1 MKYLS
6 RNKIYEKIEPFKNA
20 KKIYLF
26 CEGDKEVNYFKFFQ
40 GFASNIDI
48 IPIPNDNGKSDP
60 IKLKE
65 NSEILFFGN
74 ETVSPKFSISKE
86 LKDEIWFVIDTYR
99 WNEGDKINALKAYT
113 EERNEDYQGWF
124 VVQSNPSFELWL
136 YYHFHSEKP
145 QVEEVSK
152 STSFKEYVDLKIKGG
167 FDNRS
172 MPLEI
177 QKAMLIAEANFENHY
192 GQPTLY
198 STEVFNLAKQI
209 IRFTKSQLDLC
220 LEDLKKSPAGNI
232 KKSRRKSALIN
243 NIEL

>member
-6 RNKIYEKIEPFKNA
+6 RNKIYKKVESFKNA

-48 IPIPNDNGKSDP
+48 VPLPNDNGKSDP
-60 IKLKE
+60 LKLKQ
-65 NSEILFFGN
+65 NSELLFFGN
-74 ETVSPKFSISKE
+74 ENVSPKLSLSTE
-86 LKDEIWFVIDTYR
+86 LEDEIWFVIDTDR
-99 WNEGDKINALKAYT
+99 WNEGDKINTLKAYT
-113 EERNEDYQGWF
+113 KEKNKEYQGWH
-124 VVQSNPSFELWL
+124 VVQSNPCFELWL
-136 YYHFHSEKP
+136 YYHFYHEKP
-145 QVEEVSK
+145 EIDEVSNFV
-152 STSFKEYVDLKIKGG
+152 SFKEYVDMKIRGG

-177 QKAMLIAEANFENHY
+177 QKATSLAEANFESLN

-209 IRFTKSQLDLC
+209 IRFTKPQLDQC
-220 LEDLKKSPAGNI
+220 LKDLNSNEADYN
-232 KKSRRKSALIN
+232 R
-243 NIEL
+243 E

>member
-74 ETVSPKFSISKE
+74 DTVNPKFSISKE
-86 LKDEIWFVIDTYR
+86 LRDEIWFVIDTDR
-99 WNEGDKINALKAYT
+99 WNEGDKINVLKAYIA
-113 EERNEDYQGWF
+113 ERNEDYQGWF

-145 QVEEVSK
+145 QVEEVCK
-152 STSFKEYVDLKIKGG
+152 STSFKEYVNLKIKGG

-177 QKAMLIAEANFENHY
+177 QKAMLTAEANFENLN
-192 GQPTLY
+192 GQPCLY

-209 IRFTKSQLDLC
+209 IRFTKAQLDLC
-220 LEDLKKSPAGNI
+220 LEDLKKSPAGN
-232 KKSRRKSALIN
+232 RVDGSAR
-243 NIEL
+243 